1 MNAAFIRRVHRHS
14 LATMQPPFTDDG
26 ASDNTDVVE
35 VLHRRIQGLEL
46 KNRILR
52 AQLSQMRLTSDNNH
66 RLVDAYRSEEGR
78 RNQRLGELLVKY
90 LSGKR

>member
-1 MNAAFIRRVHRHS
+1 MHPTFA
-14 LATMQPPFTDDG
+14 D
-26 ASDNTDVVE
+26 DVVSNTADVVD

-52 AQLSQMRLTSDNNH
+52 AQLSQMRLTSDNNR

-78 RNQRLGELLVKY
+78 RNQQLGDMIVKY
-90 LSGKR
+90 LSGMLRWILMR